1 MINIVESNSIV
12 LLLEI
17 SSAEAGKSSHKG
29 KINKLEEVEFVIPKD
44 EAGNRK
50 YLEPWT
56 VNSADGRLKASF
68 APILDRSNFMDFKV
82 IISDQHQVFGRLS
95 GTVTMDDGET
105 VNFKDF
111 ICALEVV
118 RNKY

>member
-1 MINIVESNSIV
+1 
-12 LLLEI
+12 
-17 SSAEAGKSSHKG
+17 
-29 KINKLEEVEFVIPKD
+29 KD
-44 EAGNRK
+44 ADGNRE
-50 YLEPWT
+50 YLKEWE
-56 VNSADGRLKASF
+56 VNSADGRLKATF

-95 GTVTMDDGET
+95 GIITMDDGET
-105 VNFKDF
+105 VEFKGF